1 MNQIFTTVNALR
13 KAVESSRPNVKFTK
27 IMGYVDQLE
36 SQLNGLNL
44 CKCPST
50 KGTEDTTTSLEDDFN
65 KEIMGEVNKELKE
78 ILVES
83 SNEGSITEPHPELNF
98 EELEKLSLSELR
110 ELFPDIKATSK
121 ANFLE
126 QLRAQ

>member
-13 KAVESSRPNVKFTK
+13 KAVEGSRPNVKFK
-27 IMGYVDQLE
+27 QIMGYVDQLE

-44 CKCPST
+44 CECPST
-50 KGTEDTTTSLEDDFN
+50 ETINETETTTEDNLTEEDNNEITDTTVETHS
-65 KEIMGEVNKELKE
+65 ELD
-78 ILVES
+78 
-83 SNEGSITEPHPELNF
+83 F

-110 ELFPDIKATSK
+110 EAFPDIKATSK